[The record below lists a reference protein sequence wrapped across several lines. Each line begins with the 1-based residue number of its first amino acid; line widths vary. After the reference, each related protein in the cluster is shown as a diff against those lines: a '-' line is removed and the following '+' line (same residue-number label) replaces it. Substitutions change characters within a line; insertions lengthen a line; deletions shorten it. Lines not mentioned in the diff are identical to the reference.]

1 MPVETAIQESSKP
14 ALDDQEKG
22 ALLKVA
28 EGTGRERAFEETRAF
43 IAHEMR
49 HAVTPLG
56 TYAKLISEALSR
68 PDFNK
73 EELDKY
79 SKHLMTLSRA
89 AGQVVERY
97 LDYTQPL
104 DPQLH
109 VDDLQQLLTAVVARL
124 RVEGAPRGI
133 EISEQVAPTGPVLI
147 DRAMIAE
154 VLLQV
159 WLNAAEAMPRGGR
172 LTITCEQKEDRAVI
186 TISATGAGV
195 KPEYLP
201 RVFDLDYST
210 KSGQRGAGVG
220 LALSRRIIEEAH
232 GGRIGI
238 ANNPDGAGV
247 TVTIEL
253 PILREES
260 ANGR

>member
-1 MPVETAIQESSKP
+1 MPVETAIQELSKP
-14 ALDDQEKG
+14 ALDDPEKE

-28 EGTGRERAFEETRAF
+28 EGIGRERAFEETRAF
-43 IAHEMR
+43 IAHELR
-49 HAVTPLG
+49 HAVTPLS
-56 TYAKLISEALSR
+56 TYANLISEALSR

-79 SKHLMTLSRA
+79 SRRLMTLSRA

-104 DPQLH
+104 YPQLH
-109 VDDLQQLLTAVVARL
+109 VEDLQQLLTAVIARL
-124 RVEGAPRGI
+124 RAEGAPRGI
-133 EISEQVAPTGPVLI
+133 EISERVSATEPVLI

-159 WLNAAEAMPRGGR
+159 WLNAVEAMPEGGR
-172 LTITCEQKEDRAVI
+172 LTVTLEQKERRAVI
-186 TISATGAGV
+186 TISDTGVGI
-195 KPEYLP
+195 KPEHLP
-201 RVFDLDYST
+201 RVFDLDFST

-220 LALSRRIIEEAH
+220 LALSRRVIEEAH

-253 PILREES
+253 PTAREES
-260 ANGR
+260 TNGR